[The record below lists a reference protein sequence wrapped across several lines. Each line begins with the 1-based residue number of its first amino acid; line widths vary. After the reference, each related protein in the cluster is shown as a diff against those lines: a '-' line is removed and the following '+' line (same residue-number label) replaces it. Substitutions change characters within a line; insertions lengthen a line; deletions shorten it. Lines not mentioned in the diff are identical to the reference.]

1 MPICSLP
8 YPVPKVQKEIFKQE
22 VEHLVILEVLEL
34 GNYSEWVAP
43 SFTKPKP
50 KSNQVHFLI
59 EFRNLNKQLKQK
71 QYPIPKIN
79 EMLLKLFFLVY
90 HVS

>member
-8 YPVPKVQKEIFKQE
+8 YPVPKVKKENFKQE

-34 GNYSEWVAP
+34 GKYSEWVAP
-43 SFTKPKP
+43 YFEKPKP
-50 KSNQVHFLI
+50 KSNQVHFLS

-71 QYPIPKIN
+71 KYPIPKIN
-79 EMLLKLFFLVY
+79 EMLLIFIFKVG
-90 HVS
+90 HVT